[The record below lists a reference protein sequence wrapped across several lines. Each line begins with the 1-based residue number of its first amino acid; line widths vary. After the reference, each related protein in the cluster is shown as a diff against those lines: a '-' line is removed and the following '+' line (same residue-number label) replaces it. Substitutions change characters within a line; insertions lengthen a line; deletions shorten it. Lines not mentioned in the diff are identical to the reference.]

1 MTTPMIATNG
11 NSLSARVSVFARL
24 VPALSFMIAAI
35 GAVPSSLY
43 LRNVLWAMQ
52 DAGSA
57 GIAAVA
63 GGIAESNLFMLIAL
77 YLAIVCG
84 VAGILVFVIR
94 LLMETKTISPSSW
107 FFVVA
112 AVLGLLPS
120 LLLWTAESLLI
131 GAVAQH
137 SGIVKVAAPINW
149 LSILSMIAA
158 PFSILLLLAGSVWPL
173 SSQSKRRW
181 GPLAA
186 LVLVN
191 LLLIVVAVAFQVRYS
206 WLYQVKELER
216 F

>member
-1 MTTPMIATNG
+1 M
-11 NSLSARVSVFARL
+11 SARVSVFARL
-24 VPALSFMIAAI
+24 VPALSFMIAAL

-43 LRNVLWAMQ
+43 IRNVLWAMQ

-63 GGIAESNLFMLIAL
+63 GGIAEGNLFVLVAL
-77 YLAIVCG
+77 YLAIFCG
-84 VAGILVFVIR
+84 FPGILVFVIR
-94 LLMETKTISPSSW
+94 LLMETKTVSPSSW

-112 AVLGLLPS
+112 AVLGLLPA

-131 GAVAQH
+131 GVVANH
-137 SGIVKVAAPINW
+137 SGIMRVANPINW
-149 LSILSMIAA
+149 LSIMSMIVAL
-158 PFSILLLLAGSVWPL
+158 FSILLLLAGSVWPL
-173 SSQSKRRW
+173 ASQSKRKW
-181 GPLAA
+181 GPLVA